1 MDLKSIF
8 LKFPIFMFMLKGAE
22 KHIETQHIKTVLH
35 RKKERKKR
43 KENRKKIYL
52 SNWLIDDYYLI
63 DDNSQND

>member
-35 RKKERKKR
+35 RKKERKKEKKR
-43 KENRKKIYL
+43 K
-52 SNWLIDDYYLI
+52 
-63 DDNSQND
+63 

>member
-8 LKFPIFMFMLKGAE
+8 LKFPIFMFMLEGAE

-43 KENRKKIYL
+43 KKK
-52 SNWLIDDYYLI
+52 
-63 DDNSQND
+63 

>member
-1 MDLKSIF
+1 
-8 LKFPIFMFMLKGAE
+8 MFMLEGAE

-43 KENRKKIYL
+43 KKNRKKIYL

>member
-35 RKKERKKR
+35 RKKERK
-43 KENRKKIYL
+43 EKKIERKY
-52 SNWLIDDYYLI
+52 IYLI
-63 DDNSQND
+63 GLLTTII